1 MEVLRA
7 SNTGHD
13 VIPVDSSSLSKLGPR
28 IVIAALL
35 FNLVL
40 CFIQTRNWVQ
50 IANPEIAACEL
61 VIMLAGFSL
70 MRQRITEVAMRI
82 MGVIVV
88 YEIGIKLIN
97 PGLDLKILHDVA
109 IMYIFY
115 EIGTMYSVEA
125 GNRLLWTAMAI
136 VLVVGFFELL
146 SPALF
151 GDVFDV
157 WDYYVNKGVIGQDV
171 VNYSQ
176 TNLFLSG
183 NRGAAASRTFF
194 PGLLGPHRV
203 SSVFLE
209 PDSLGNF
216 AAIAFAWCLSTS
228 IGKRSVRAVL
238 FGLAML
244 CFVLADSRFAS
255 GCCLLMLILRFT
267 IFRSKFIVFLLP
279 VMMMSALTVVGSIHE
294 LPGVVPS
301 IQGDNLAGRLLF
313 SGRLLN
319 YWDVQQWFGF
329 AASPVYTAD
338 TGYAYVIN
346 NLGLPLAL
354 FLLGIFAAF
363 PCRSKEAMIMKA
375 MISVYFATSLCI
387 GASVFTIKTAAL
399 LWFLYGTTN
408 AVSRAEP
415 YYGPIMK
422 AVRRRPLVAARSDL

>member
-1 MEVLRA
+1 M
-7 SNTGHD
+7 
-13 VIPVDSSSLSKLGPR
+13 PVNSISLSKLGPR
-28 IVIAALL
+28 IVLAALL
-35 FNLVL
+35 FNLGL
-40 CFIQTRNWVQ
+40 CFVQTRHWVQ
-50 IANPEIAACEL
+50 IANPEIVACEL
-61 VIMLAGFSL
+61 AIMMAGFLL
-70 MRQRITEVAMRI
+70 MRHRMTEVAMRVA
-82 MGVIVV
+82 GVIIV
-88 YEIGIKLIN
+88 YEIAIKLIN
-97 PGLDLKILHDVA
+97 PGLDLKIVHDVA

-115 EIGTMYSVEA
+115 EIGTMYSMEA

-136 VLVVGFFELL
+136 VLAVGFFELL
-146 SPALF
+146 APTLF

-176 TNLFLSG
+176 TNLFISG

-216 AAIAFAWCLSTS
+216 AAVAFAWCLSTS
-228 IGKRSVRAVL
+228 VGNRSGRVIL
-238 FGLAML
+238 LGLAML

-255 GCCLLMLILRFT
+255 GCCLLMLLMRFT
-267 IFRSKFIVFLLP
+267 LARSKFIVFLLP
-279 VMMMSALTVVGSIHE
+279 VIVMSALTLAGSIHE

-313 SGRLLN
+313 SGRLLD
-319 YWDVQQWFGF
+319 YWDIQQWLGF

-354 FLLGIFAAF
+354 FLLAAF
-363 PCRSKEAMIMKA
+363 AVSPSRNKEAMMMKA

-408 AVSRAEP
+408 AIARSAP
-415 YYGPIMK
+415 YYGSVMK
-422 AVRRRPLVAARSDL
+422 AARTRPLVAARSDP